1 MIQNVLAVLG
11 GVAIFIYGMTL
22 MSDGLQKV
30 AGTKMRSI
38 LRLFARNR
46 YVAVLTAPGSHAS
59 SSRRRPPPS
68 WSWALST
75 PDC

>member
-46 YVAVLTAPGSHAS
+46 YVAVLTGAGVTCVIQS
-59 SSRRRPPPS
+59 
-68 WSWALST
+68 
-75 PDC
+75 

>member
-1 MIQNVLAVLG
+1 MVQNILKVIG

-38 LRLFARNR
+38 LRLFAKNR
-46 YVAVLTAPGSHAS
+46 FVAVLTGVGVTSVI
-59 SSRRRPPPS
+59 
-68 WSWALST
+68 
-75 PDC
+75 